1 MNIKRF
7 NNFIEDSILEK
18 SIGSDAIREKWY
30 SDIDKKIFYHIVNT
44 DPTSIRKK
52 EFSKPG
58 KYVKWLIKCYKDMCK
73 NPRIYG
79 DMNKYYLERFDN
91 DLKNCLFIF
100 STGWYKSKSIKS
112 TYYVG
117 GSPQRTMQNDIFK
130 FKDILDFKKTIKRYE
145 NEFKVQTQEGKYDL
159 VYSDDKVDVL
169 IPINFTASYE
179 IAKNTDWC
187 TQSYSGFTMFS
198 KQSLL
203 FRVLPK
209 NKELDKVKIS
219 WGRNNNTWFIA
230 CSKYPE
236 INGQGTPFDIVDG
249 VERWKKVKNDS
260 DLEYTSDRPVSVKW
274 RENSIKIEETMNLL
288 SDKAKDTIK
297 EYYNKYGTNKEL

>member
-7 NNFIEDSILEK
+7 NDFIEDSILEK
-18 SIGSDAIREKWY
+18 SIGSESIHEKWY

-58 KYVKWLIKCYKDMCK
+58 KYVKWLIKCYKEMSK
-73 NPRIYG
+73 NPNIYG
-79 DMNKYYLERFDN
+79 DMNKYYSVHFNN

-100 STGWYKSKSIKS
+100 STGWYKSKSKRS

-117 GSPQRTMQNDIFK
+117 GSSQISMQNDIFK
-130 FKDILDFKKTIKRYE
+130 FKDITDFKKTIKYYE
-145 NEFKVQTQEGKYDL
+145 DEFKTQTEEGKYDV

-169 IPINFTASYE
+169 IPINFTASYD
-179 IAKNTDWC
+179 ISKNTDWC
-187 TQSYSGFTMFS
+187 TRTYGGFSIFNQ
-198 KQSLL
+198 KSLL

-209 NKELDKVKIS
+209 DKKFDIMKIS
-219 WGRNNNTWFIA
+219 WGKNNTTWYIA

-236 INGQGTPFDIVDG
+236 INGQGTPFDIIDG
-249 VERWKKVKNDS
+249 IERWEKVKKDS
-260 DLEYTSDRPVSVKW
+260 DLIYTSDQPTSVKW

-297 EYYNKYGTNKEL
+297 EYYNKYGKN